1 MVPVLLIQ
9 EKKNEKID
17 MYVFPVHDCTQE
29 QKGTNDRLSHER
41 LLRSRNFATMVT

>member
-1 MVPVLLIQ
+1 
-9 EKKNEKID
+9 

-29 QKGTNDRLSHER
+29 QKGSHTFRLSFDDTNDRLSHER